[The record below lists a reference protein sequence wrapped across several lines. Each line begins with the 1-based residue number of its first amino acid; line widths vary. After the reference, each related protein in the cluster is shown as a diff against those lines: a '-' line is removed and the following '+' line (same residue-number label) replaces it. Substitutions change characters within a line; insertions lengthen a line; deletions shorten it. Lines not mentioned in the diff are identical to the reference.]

1 MKITLALV
9 SALYILANIIQEI
22 HCNLYFHRV
31 GWMVGEPSYGHVHFS
46 IDTHSVMTHLTDLK
60 LAIASM
66 RKQIHEIPHPAVR
79 SRAETFLK
87 HAHDDIN
94 DITHD
99 FIDVLHLLGSSHSSK
114 TRTKRF
120 LSLLVA
126 IGSLSMSIFNQA
138 EILHLQSSM
147 SNVIDTQHQLVN
159 ILQEHETAIH
169 EVQHDISKIRD
180 GFLILINEAEETHA
194 MVKIHDAEIRIVM
207 AISTLRQTIS
217 CIGNGIE
224 KLLTNRVPLCF
235 LSSVQTEKAL
245 NGILDKGRKLGLE
258 MVSPHLAS
266 FLQYETSFLIVQN
279 QIHIYVH
286 VPLFNPTRR
295 MDLLK
300 FSNAPIPILPTL
312 SFAFAPTEEYLGI
325 DTNGLH
331 ATISQHQV
339 STSKKYGEYF
349 FSESAIVMKKNLSS
363 TCLGSIY
370 SQNYKTLKSTCP
382 AIFIKTTEAITTVAQ
397 NEYILI
403 TKTPQTIQVKCQGK
417 TEHIA
422 VDTELHLK
430 LNQPCEVTTK
440 EHVIQ
445 TGYDL
450 SVNEEVKKWPM
461 NWNVTEH
468 LFGLESHA
476 LESIVEDLK
485 LIKDHPTPI
494 RDLHQLIN
502 NLTHKT
508 TNTITLIVLTTL
520 ALVLL
525 GMITFLIVRY
535 CHLRKQNKTIANGA

>member
-180 GFLILINEAEETHA
+180 GFLILINEAEETH
-194 MVKIHDAEIRIVM
+194 
-207 AISTLRQTIS
+207 
-217 CIGNGIE
+217 
-224 KLLTNRVPLCF
+224 VP
-235 LSSVQTEKAL
+235 
-245 NGILDKGRKLGLE
+245 
-258 MVSPHLAS
+258 
-266 FLQYETSFLIVQN
+266 Y
-279 QIHIYVH
+279 
-286 VPLFNPTRR
+286 FN
-295 MDLLK
+295 
-300 FSNAPIPILPTL
+300 
-312 SFAFAPTEEYLGI
+312 
-325 DTNGLH
+325 
-331 ATISQHQV
+331 
-339 STSKKYGEYF
+339 
-349 FSESAIVMKKNLSS
+349 
-363 TCLGSIY
+363 
-370 SQNYKTLKSTCP
+370 
-382 AIFIKTTEAITTVAQ
+382 
-397 NEYILI
+397 
-403 TKTPQTIQVKCQGK
+403 
-417 TEHIA
+417 
-422 VDTELHLK
+422 
-430 LNQPCEVTTK
+430 
-440 EHVIQ
+440 
-445 TGYDL
+445 
-450 SVNEEVKKWPM
+450 
-461 NWNVTEH
+461 
-468 LFGLESHA
+468 
-476 LESIVEDLK
+476 
-485 LIKDHPTPI
+485 
-494 RDLHQLIN
+494 
-502 NLTHKT
+502 
-508 TNTITLIVLTTL
+508 
-520 ALVLL
+520 
-525 GMITFLIVRY
+525 
-535 CHLRKQNKTIANGA
+535 